1 MSSELKKRLTKTVS
15 SNPPRTS
22 VSDVVNKL
30 ERSYTTLG
38 TSSDQTS
45 LDKTS
50 FPSLGSSACYQ
61 RESSSLSTA
70 SLPAVSPLKK
80 TSTSTLA
87 TSKSKIP
94 IATFSRENLSSGR
107 STPISKRVGSST
119 FGSSNNLGLSNSSL
133 ADSVSGIPQ
142 PKFVKNVLSGQQV
155 KKTISKFQ
163 LVIVFVFLWCN
174 L

>member
-1 MSSELKKRLTKTVS
+1 
-15 SNPPRTS
+15 
-22 VSDVVNKL
+22 
-30 ERSYTTLG
+30 
-38 TSSDQTS
+38 
-45 LDKTS
+45 
-50 FPSLGSSACYQ
+50 
-61 RESSSLSTA
+61 
-70 SLPAVSPLKK
+70 
-80 TSTSTLA
+80 
-87 TSKSKIP
+87 
-94 IATFSRENLSSGR
+94 LSSGR

-163 LVIVFVFLWCN
+163 LVIVFVFLWRN